1 MLCHHVI
8 IRHLLAYS
16 PPPPP
21 VMTSFM
27 NGPLAAALTI
37 AQKHQLRNVLNLMQ
51 YALHTVLNNH
61 YIKYCTVQSKLH

>member
-1 MLCHHVI
+1 MTEKLTLKALLSSTPPPPLRHHVI

-27 NGPLAAALTI
+27 NGPLPQNKLGRC
-37 AQKHQLRNVLNLMQ
+37 QK
-51 YALHTVLNNH
+51 T
-61 YIKYCTVQSKLH
+61 